1 MNTGRR
7 QRTRHLWWRSAA
19 VVAVGALTLSAPAVS
34 GALLF
39 VVLGFDRRRP
49 GLVALAAAFLVGFL
63 GLYYYSLS
71 LTLLQKSVVLVA
83 SGAVCLA
90 AAAFFTSRVTAPEVT
105 T

>member
-1 MNTGRR
+1 MAI
-7 QRTRHLWWRSAA
+7 AA

-39 VVLGFDRRRP
+39 VVLGFDRRRT
-49 GLVALAAAFLVGFL
+49 GLVALAAVFLIGFL

-71 LTLLQKSVVLVA
+71 LTLLQKSIVLAA

-90 AAAFFTSRVTAPEVT
+90 ALPSSRAAGDCAEVT